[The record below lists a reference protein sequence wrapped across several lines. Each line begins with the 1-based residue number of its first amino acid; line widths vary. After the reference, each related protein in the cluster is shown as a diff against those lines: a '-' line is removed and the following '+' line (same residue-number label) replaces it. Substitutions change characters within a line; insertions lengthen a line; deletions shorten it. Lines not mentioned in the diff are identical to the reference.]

1 MSATDNNKFKYS
13 DVKRVCEKK
22 LNIEFRAA
30 KEFNGWFEFDGKKIA
45 RITIPHDKGS
55 RTKNGV
61 PKGTYKNMAKQLKLT
76 VEQFDRLLN
85 CPLKRDEYEEIL
97 RSQSVI

>member
-1 MSATDNNKFKYS
+1 MDNNKFKYS
-13 DVKRVCEKK
+13 D
-22 LNIEFRAA
+22 
-30 KEFNGWFEFDGKKIA
+30 
-45 RITIPHDKGS
+45 
-55 RTKNGV
+55 
-61 PKGTYKNMAKQLKLT
+61 KNMAKQLKLT